1 MYKSYIFII
10 GLLLPLSLFAQTF
23 SKGMVVDEA
32 HQPLI
37 GAEVYWENTEIGVST
52 DEQGNFTLKNTPDS
66 HTLVVKYVGY
76 QIKTIKV
83 TGQAPL
89 HIQLAPEADLD
100 EVVVTQK
107 RAKVMK
113 SQFQVANIQTMS
125 SGELLKAACC
135 NLSESFSTKGCG

>member
-52 DEQGNFTLKNTPDS
+52 DELYP
-66 HTLVVKYVGY
+66 
-76 QIKTIKV
+76 
-83 TGQAPL
+83 
-89 HIQLAPEADLD
+89 
-100 EVVVTQK
+100 
-107 RAKVMK
+107 
-113 SQFQVANIQTMS
+113 
-125 SGELLKAACC
+125 
-135 NLSESFSTKGCG
+135 